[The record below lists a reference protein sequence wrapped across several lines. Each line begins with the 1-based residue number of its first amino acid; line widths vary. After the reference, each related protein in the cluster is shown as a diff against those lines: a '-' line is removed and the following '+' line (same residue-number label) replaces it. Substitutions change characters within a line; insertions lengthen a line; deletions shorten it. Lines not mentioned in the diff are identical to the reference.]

1 MKGSRKSGGPLEL
14 TSWLE
19 TETEE
24 WTPTYKGIP
33 GEIKE
38 ALRRV
43 MIEEQRG
50 LCVYCG
56 RRLSLDRPGKS
67 YHIEHFRPQ
76 HDYPD
81 QQVTYA
87 NLFLSCGQEDENGL
101 PAPTC
106 GSAKAGWFDEQRHIY
121 PAYSICTARFRFFLN
136 GGIVAA
142 ATGDEAA
149 VEMIARLK
157 LDHPELKKDREDVL
171 FQIDAGEVDV
181 DDFWEPSTGLASS
194 YAHVAFQYEGREI
207 P

>member
-1 MKGSRKSGGPLEL
+1 MKGSRKGHVPSEL
-14 TSWLE
+14 ASWLE
-19 TETEE
+19 TATAE
-24 WTPTYKGIP
+24 WQPTYRGIP
-33 GEIKE
+33 REIKDTVKG
-38 ALRRV
+38 V

-56 RRLSLDRPGKS
+56 RRLSLDKPGKS

-81 QQVTYA
+81 EQLTYS
-87 NLFLSCGQEDENGL
+87 NLFLSCGQEGENGL

-106 GSAKAGWFDEQRHIY
+106 GSAKGGWFNEQKHIY
-121 PAYSICTARFRFFLN
+121 PAYSTCTERFRFLLN
-136 GGIVAA
+136 GSIVAA
-142 ATGDEAA
+142 ADGDCAA
-149 VEMIARLK
+149 EEMITRLK

-181 DDFWEPSTGLASS
+181 DDYWEPSTGLAAS
-194 YAHVAFQYEGREI
+194 YAHVAFQHEGRQI